1 MKSFNVYIEDKTNA
15 LVPSGGTLEEFLRSL
30 EGKTIKQ
37 ILDDS
42 SYMNLYMGNK
52 YGIGGQREGS
62 DRDAT
67 DFVNKLTRFV
77 NRDIGKKR
85 PAEREYEKE
94 EFQKENDYQGYSKAR
109 SQKARLGL
117 DRMKARRAG
126 DDEFHQELQG
136 KIDKLDEF
144 LNDHPYIRGLR
155 MIEKEYDKAVE
166 EYHNTPL
173 TAEFLLDDSSDRY
186 DDLVAAFAKLG
197 GQSETVIDV

>member
-94 EFQKENDYQGYSKAR
+94 EFQKENDYEGYSKAR

>member
-1 MKSFNVYIEDKTNA
+1 MKSFNVYIEDKTTA
-15 LVPSGGTLEEFLRSL
+15 LVPSGGNLEDFLRSL

-42 SYMNLYMGNK
+42 SYMSLYNMNK
-52 YGIGGQREGS
+52 HGIGGAREGK
-62 DRDAT
+62 DKDAM
-67 DFVNKLTRFV
+67 DFVNKLIHFV
-77 NRDIGKKR
+77 NRDVLKHKPR
-85 PAEREYEKE
+85 EREYDTE